1 MLCIGL
7 LRLPILL
14 HKYLPQP
21 IPQRSFT
28 PALVRR
34 GEAVQ
39 KLGVVFFFFFP
50 SMRKAEEVCETWWP
64 RMTLG
69 SGERF

>member
-39 KLGVVFFFFFP
+39 KLGVVFFFFFF
-50 SMRKAEEVCETWWP
+50 RV
-64 RMTLG
+64 
-69 SGERF
+69 